1 MNLSKILF
9 GLATLMLLVPLHS
22 SAQFTVDG
30 QLIVRSEFRKGYNKP
45 IAESLDPAGFIAHRA
60 RIQAGY
66 KLDRLNFYMS
76 IQDIR
81 TWGSTGQANISDDFL
96 SVHEAYAE
104 TSFGENWKLKLGR
117 QELNYDNARFLGN
130 LDWALQARSHDF
142 ALMKYEKEK
151 AKFHFGGGFNQDSQK
166 LSGNLYTIPNQYRAA
181 QLIRYENILGK
192 IDYSLLFW
200 NECRQWSTKN
210 STGTVVAQGTRFRQ
224 TLGIPTLRTN
234 LGKSTLSGYFY
245 YQFGEDITG
254 KTVSAF
260 NTSAQF
266 SRLLINQVESGKKL
280 RATVGFEFISGSDA
294 SGQEKNTSYALQ
306 YGTNHLFNGYMDW
319 FYVAN
324 AWENSV
330 GLKNYYLRSRY
341 EFNPK
346 FWVQT
351 DFHLFSTYSQA
362 VDREFRAL
370 GENKLGSEL
379 DFTFGWIL
387 NESVSLQGGY
397 SQFFFTETLEAIQPV
412 NLKNQQNWA
421 YLMFVFRP
429 TSKAKFIGVLQ

>member
-1 MNLSKILF
+1 MNISKIF
-9 GLATLMLLVPLHS
+9 SGLAVLILLVPLHS
-22 SAQFTVDG
+22 MAQFTVDG
-30 QLIVRSEFRKGYNKP
+30 QLIVRSEFRNGYNKP
-45 IAESLDPAGFIAHRA
+45 TAEGMDPAGFIAHRA
-60 RIQAGY
+60 RIQAEY
-66 KLDRLNFYMS
+66 KLDRFNFFMS
-76 IQDIR
+76 IQDVR
-81 TWGSTGQANISDDFL
+81 TWGSTSQANISDDFL

-142 ALMKYEKEK
+142 ALMKYEKGK
-151 AKFHFGGGFNQDSQK
+151 AKLHFGGGFNQNSQK
-166 LSGNLYTIPNQYRAA
+166 LNGNLYTVPNQYRAA
-181 QLIRYENILGK
+181 QLVRYENVLGK
-192 IDYSLLFW
+192 VDYSLLFW
-200 NECRQWSTKN
+200 NEGRQWSTKGA
-210 STGTVVAQGTRFRQ
+210 SGTVIAQGTRFRQ

-245 YQFGEDITG
+245 YQFGEDVSG
-254 KTVSAF
+254 KTVSGF
-260 NTSAQF
+260 NASAQF
-266 SRLLINQVESGKKL
+266 SRLLINQEESGKKL
-280 RATVGFEFISGSDA
+280 RATLGFEFISGSDA
-294 SGQEKNTSYALQ
+294 SGQDKNTSYSLQ
-306 YGTNHLFNGYMDW
+306 YGTNHIFNGYMDW

-324 AWENSV
+324 EWENSV

-351 DFHLFSTYSQA
+351 DFHLFSTYSQP
-362 VDREFRAL
+362 VDREGAVL
-370 GENKLGSEL
+370 SDNNLGSEL

-397 SQFFFTETLEAIQPV
+397 SQFFYTETLEAIHPS
-412 NLKNQQNWA
+412 NLENQQNWA

>member
-9 GLATLMLLVPLHS
+9 GLAILMLLVPLHGF
-22 SAQFTVDG
+22 AQFTVDG
-30 QLIVRSEFRKGYNKP
+30 QLLVRSEFRHGYNKP
-45 IAESLDPAGFIAHRA
+45 LAEGLDPAGFIAHRA

-66 KLDRLNFYMS
+66 TVDRLNFYMS

-81 TWGSTGQANISDDFL
+81 TWGSTGQANIADDFL

-151 AKFHFGGGFNQDSQK
+151 AKLHFGGGFNQDSQK

-181 QLIRYENILGK
+181 QLIRYENVIGK
-192 IDYSLLFW
+192 VDYSLLFW
-200 NECRQWSTKN
+200 NEGRQWSTKN
-210 STGTVVAQGTRFRQ
+210 STGAVVAQGTRFRQ

-254 KTVSAF
+254 KTVSGF
-260 NTSAQF
+260 NASAQF
-266 SRLLINQVESGKKL
+266 SRLLVHQIESGKKL
-280 RATVGFEFISGSDA
+280 RTTVGFEFISGSDA
-294 SGQEKNTSYALQ
+294 QGQEKNTSYSLQ

-346 FWVQT
+346 FWIQT

-362 VDREFRAL
+362 VDREFKVIS
-370 GENKLGSEL
+370 ENKLGSEL

-412 NLKNQQNWA
+412 DLKNQQNWA
-421 YLMFVFRP
+421 YMMFIFRP